1 MLTDLSLRIASCVNT
16 FSLTSFQLF
25 AGFQETA
32 IFAYLGLFLFSS
44 RYHWNFYHVV
54 IAIGGCCLSRA
65 IMIPSL
71 SFVAN
76 WITKIQH
83 LRDSCRSRGL
93 PQQLIGQGTPASCPG
108 NMAGVIVDSKMQ
120 LVLWF
125 AGLRGAMSFAL
136 VEHIPQYDAVTGE
149 GTRLKSELKA
159 MTSASIIFTVF
170 VLGGA
175 TFSMMEAL
183 GLTPNQSKENGVGGG
198 GKSAP
203 SERELEMMGLMT
215 SNHQREVDDNE
226 ETSSTSGDDPADLYD
241 SSSEPYTSSTLGD
254 HSTARK
260 PSKPGFF
267 RRQRKV
273 SDKQ

>member
-1 MLTDLSLRIASCVNT
+1 MPFPDVLST
-16 FSLTSFQLF
+16 FDFQ
-25 AGFQETA
+25 QETA

-71 SFVAN
+71 SFLAN
-76 WITKIQH
+76 WITKIQQI
-83 LRDSCRSRGL
+83 RDSCRSQGF
-93 PQQLIGQGTPASCPG
+93 PQQSIGQSQPVTKTNKA
-108 NMAGVIVDSKMQ
+108 AGVIVDSKMQ

-175 TFSMMEAL
+175 TFYMMEAL
-183 GLTPNQSKENGVGGG
+183 GLTPNQQSKDNGVSGG

-203 SERELEMMGLMT
+203 SDRELEMMGLM
-215 SNHQREVDDNE
+215 SSHSPRDGDDNE
-226 ETSSTSGDDPADLYD
+226 ETSSNSGEDTGELYETSPA
-241 SSSEPYTSSTLGD
+241 EMYTSSD
-254 HSTARK
+254 HHSPRK
-260 PSKPGFF
+260 PGRPGTF